1 MSHVDGPA
9 MDLLAAHS
17 GEIRRCVVNLGC
29 QWKGCPDEG
38 CLVPEDP
45 LQACSDTHFHT
56 ALSIVVWIT
65 PPFWL
70 VPLRELEAT
79 MGGE

>member
-1 MSHVDGPA
+1 MRGVWS
-9 MDLLAAHS
+9 
-17 GEIRRCVVNLGC
+17 
-29 QWKGCPDEG
+29 
-38 CLVPEDP
+38 PEDP